1 MRIRNPNIQHLIE
14 RQIKTAFLIKREDLR
29 REWRPPILISRERQS
44 AAEEMA
50 ERLSERLGWPLYD
63 KNIILE
69 IAKEIKDDPKRV
81 EFLDERYRAK
91 FWEYVEAFSVS
102 SKVLQEEYILYLK
115 RFLRMLGR
123 MGNCIIVGRGANFV
137 IPPSK
142 ALRIRCVGSPPGWR
156 EILKRY
162 YGLKD
167 EEVERKVKEW
177 NEEQRRFIE
186 KFFGADINDP
196 HHYDLILNLDYY
208 PLERAMR
215 VVLEAY
221 REKFPE
227 FNIIG

>member
-69 IAKEIKDDPKRV
+69 IAKEMKEDPKKV
-81 EFLDERYRAK
+81 EFLDERYQAK

-123 MGNCIIVGRGANFV
+123 MGNCVIVGRGANFV

-208 PLERAMR
+208 PLERAIR